1 MVHGISRFKCHVAI
15 ALVIILGACSCCTP
29 NPRLIVRRYMED
41 LDRST
46 VSNRRQALMKTVCAF
61 NSKAKATVEEVLSR
75 EYYGIYQLADDPYVD
90 AAAMR
95 LLMDTLERETECVAT
110 YESGLTTY
118 FPDQGTV
125 VWAPRFPSDSTSAA
139 YCDCILQYY
148 LRKPVYE

>member
-1 MVHGISRFKCHVAI
+1 MIQYCHRLKCQVAI
-15 ALVIILGACSCCTP
+15 ALVVVLGVCCCCTP

-46 VSNRRQALMKTVCAF
+46 VSDRRLALMKSVCAF
-61 NSKAKATVEEVLSR
+61 NSKATVTGKELSER
-75 EYYGIYQLADDPYVD
+75 ELVGIYQLADDPYVD

-95 LLMDTLERETECVAT
+95 LLMDTLERETECVDS
-110 YESGLTTY
+110 YESGLATY
-118 FPDQGTV
+118 FPDQGIV
-125 VWAPRFPSDSTSAA
+125 VWAPRFKSDSTSAA

>member
-1 MVHGISRFKCHVAI
+1 
-15 ALVIILGACSCCTP
+15 
-29 NPRLIVRRYMED
+29 MED

-46 VSNRRQALMKTVCAF
+46 VSDRRQALMKTVCAF
-61 NSKAKATVEEVLSR
+61 NSKAKATGKEVSDR
-75 EYYGIYQLADDPYVD
+75 EVSGIYQLADDPYVD

-95 LLMDTLERETECVAT
+95 LLMDTLERETECVDS
-110 YESGLTTY
+110 YESGLATY

-125 VWAPRFPSDSTSAA
+125 VWSPQFKSDSSSAA